1 MSSPIVTGILSF
13 GMSGRIFHAP
23 FVHAHPGF
31 NLKVVLERNQKKA
44 AEFYPDV
51 VSYNTIEDLLNDDEI
66 ELVIVN
72 TPNHLHYEQAKQAL
86 LAGKHV
92 LVEKPVAATSAQLM
106 ELFDIAKQQEKHLLV
121 YQNRRWDSDFLS
133 VKDMIES
140 GRLGELVEV
149 HFRFDR
155 YKPVLSPKLFKETAA
170 NEASG
175 LVYDLGPHLL
185 DQVISLFGKPV
196 SVHKVTAMH
205 RYGSEVPD
213 YFSYQLRYPRQLT
226 VYVTSSLLVAQPL
239 PSFVVHGTTGSYI
252 KNRCDVQEGQLDQG
266 IKPTDEHYG
275 IEPANCEGQLVTIDV
290 TGKKLVE
297 QMPSLKGNYLNL
309 FEAVYQTIVNGALY
323 PITDEHIAWQLELLE
338 QKD

>member
-23 FVHAHPGF
+23 FVHAHAGF
-31 NLKVVLERNQKKA
+31 HFKGVLERNQKKA
-44 AEFYPDV
+44 VDFYQDI
-51 VSYNTIEDLLNDDEI
+51 VSYNTIEDMLNDDEI
-66 ELVIVN
+66 ELIIVN
-72 TPNHLHYEQAKQAL
+72 TPNHLHYEQAKQVL

-92 LVEKPVAATSAQLM
+92 LVEKPVTANAAQLM
-106 ELFDIAKQQEKHLLV
+106 DLFDIAKQQNKHLLV

-133 VKDMIES
+133 VKEVIES
-140 GRLGELVEV
+140 GRLGNLVEA

-155 YKPVLSPKLFKETAA
+155 YKPVLSPKAFKETAA

-185 DQVISLFGKPV
+185 DQVISLFGKPTTA
-196 SVHKVTAMH
+196 HKVTALH

-213 YFSYQLRYPRQLT
+213 YFSYQLSYPHQLT

-239 PSFVVHGTTGSYI
+239 PSFVVHGTAGSYI
-252 KNRCDVQEGQLDQG
+252 KDRCDVQEAQLDQG
-266 IKPTDEHYG
+266 IKPTDVQYG
-275 IEPANCEGQLVTIDV
+275 IEPANCEGQLITIDV

-297 QMPSLKGNYLNL
+297 QIPSLQGNYLNL
-309 FEAVYQTIVNGALY
+309 FEAVYQTITNGALY

-338 QKD
+338 MND